1 MTPPLNRGGGPSRPL
16 VDPVTLE
23 PAGWIVE
30 VKTACRTCG
39 RGALMEVF
47 TEEGRLARRE
57 AHGQLCWHYR
67 ASQSDPVTPSDEG
80 GLTKLPDGG
89 ILKHGRR

>member
-1 MTPPLNRGGGPSRPL
+1 MTPPNRGGAPSRVVL
-16 VDPVTLE
+16 DPVTLE
-23 PAGWIVE
+23 PAGFIVE
-30 VKTACRTCG
+30 IKTACRTCG

-47 TEEGRLARRE
+47 DESGRLARRE

-67 ASQSDPVTPSDEG
+67 ASQSDPQTPSERG
-80 GLTKLPDGG
+80 GLTKLPDDG